1 VPVKSLAGT
10 LASLPHLGIVNPNHP
25 ILFCARLH
33 WAAALRFFF
42 DVLRDQSPQQS
53 GLGLHRFCRLGMLL
67 FPLLR
72 QAQPAPP
79 ILPDLG

>member
-1 VPVKSLAGT
+1 LADQ
-10 LASLPHLGIVNPNHP
+10 HP

-33 WAAALRFFF
+33 LAAALRFFF

-53 GLGLHRFCRLGMLL
+53 GIALNRFCVLRMLL

-72 QAQPAPP
+72 QAQQAPP
-79 ILPDLG
+79 ILNDLG